1 VRQFFA
7 ERRLS
12 TSHDYLAGNGGVPDA
27 TRCLGYFLP
36 PDVQFITTLTKDV
49 LQEIY
54 RLREQDALDFSYEE
68 HDKAV

>member
-1 VRQFFA
+1 MREIRSSGLEGGGA
-7 ERRLS
+7 LTTLS
-12 TSHDYLAGNGGVPDA
+12 LPLSDA

-49 LQEIY
+49 LQQIY

-68 HDKAV
+68 HEKAV